1 MEYYIKVDGRAY
13 QLPARTLEVDEA
25 IDRIIHGRDRLSA
38 GEITLRELREEQY
51 AFVSLCGWGQLPPIE
66 ETDMNDLEFAALD
79 IANLYNL
86 PVVKATLDTAMGT
99 IREITQ
105 RPELMKLLSSV
116 SVMRD

>member
-51 AFVSLCGWGQLPPIE
+51 DFITLCTGEQLPPLE
-66 ETDMNDLEFAALD
+66 EMDMTDLELAALALVD
-79 IANLYNL
+79 FYLSPA
-86 PVVKATLDTAMGT
+86 KT
-99 IREITQ
+99 IYPNI
-105 RPELMKLLSSV
+105 
-116 SVMRD
+116 